1 MKVPYDIILRMK
13 RNFFGES
20 KPKPQVTKRITRSQ
34 AKNISPY
41 PASRVTTSN
50 ITDEEVEFLTNRNTI
65 REWAPY
71 SLIVRCG
78 LFHRRFPDRRISA
91 RTLRKVMLEMGFKK
105 KIIKVVN
112 APQRKS
118 DRLEEFENKIL
129 ELDETVSRI
138 LEQGGHLVFCDEC
151 VFTARGFQTHAW
163 ARRGDNVVVEDR
175 TGT

>member
-1 MKVPYDIILRMK
+1 MKVSYDIILRMK

-129 ELDETVSRI
+129 ELNETVSRI
-138 LEQGGHLVFCDEC
+138 LE
-151 VFTARGFQTHAW
+151 
-163 ARRGDNVVVEDR
+163 
-175 TGT
+175 